1 MLGLRKNE
9 VNRMYVNT
17 DLANKDIRLIAF
29 DLDGTLLNSDKV
41 LTPRNREALE
51 RAAEKGILIVPTT
64 GRLFKGIPSEIRQF
78 PFLRYAV
85 TINGAAVFDTETGD
99 NLYRAEIPPEKAI
112 EIMTY
117 LDQFPVI
124 YDCYKDNTGWMTQSM
139 WDQAEIFAPNAY
151 YVHSI
156 RTNRK
161 PVPELKEFLRQQGGS
176 VQKIQLF
183 STDPELRTSL
193 LREIPLRFSHLA
205 VSSSVSRN
213 VEINHENA
221 HKGAAL
227 LALASHLGLDRS
239 QVMAF
244 GDGLNDISM
253 IREAG
258 IGVAMENAVEE
269 VKAVADLITGSCEE
283 SGVADVIEQLL

>member
-1 MLGLRKNE
+1 MH
-9 VNRMYVNT
+9 VNT
-17 DLANKDIRLIAF
+17 DLANTDIRLIAF

-51 RAAEKGILIVPTT
+51 HAAGKGILIVPTT

-139 WDQAEIFAPNAY
+139 WDQAEIFAPN
-151 YVHSI
+151 
-156 RTNRK
+156 
-161 PVPELKEFLRQQGGS
+161 GW
-176 VQKIQLF
+176 
-183 STDPELRTSL
+183 
-193 LREIPLRFSHLA
+193 
-205 VSSSVSRN
+205 
-213 VEINHENA
+213 
-221 HKGAAL
+221 
-227 LALASHLGLDRS
+227 ASWVAEWHCPWCWMWPRS
-239 QVMAF
+239 QLLPGNGPARPSPSAAPTPSTRRRGAIRLARPWCLRPRLRCWRAPSPCDSRWWMR
-244 GDGLNDISM
+244 DISETW
-253 IREAG
+253 R
-258 IGVAMENAVEE
+258 
-269 VKAVADLITGSCEE
+269 
-283 SGVADVIEQLL
+283 

>member
-1 MLGLRKNE
+1 MNFQS
-9 VNRMYVNT
+9 
-17 DLANKDIRLIAF
+17 DQIRLIAF

-41 LTPRNREALE
+41 LTPRNKAALE
-51 RAAEKGILIVPTT
+51 RAPEEGILIVPTT
-64 GRLFKGIPSEIRQF
+64 GRLFKGMPAEIRQF
-78 PFLRYAV
+78 PFLRYAI

-99 NLYRAEIPPEKAI
+99 NIYRAEIPLENAL

-117 LDQFPVI
+117 LDQFPIV

-139 WDQAEIFAPNAY
+139 WDQAEVFAPNAY

-183 STDPELRTSL
+183 STDPELRTAL
-193 LREIPLRFSHLA
+193 LRELPRRFSHLA

-213 VEINHENA
+213 VEINHEDAN
-221 HKGAAL
+221 KGSAL
-227 LALASHLGLDRS
+227 MALASRLGLDRS
-239 QVMAF
+239 RVIAF

-258 IGVAMENAVEE
+258 IGVAMQNAVEE
-269 VKAVADLITGSCEE
+269 VRAAADLITGSCEE
-283 SGVADVIEQLL
+283 SGVAMVLEQILPPG

>member
-1 MLGLRKNE
+1 MKNGLI
-9 VNRMYVNT
+9 NRLADGMISNTSYVST
-17 DLANKDIRLIAF
+17 YIVSI
-29 DLDGTLLNSDKV
+29 SW
-41 LTPRNREALE
+41 
-51 RAAEKGILIVPTT
+51 ILIVPTT
-64 GRLFKGIPSEIRQF
+64 GRLFKGIPSEIREF

-99 NLYRAEIPPEKAI
+99 NLYRAEILPEKAI

-269 VKAVADLITGSCEE
+269 VKVVADLITGSCEE

>member
-1 MLGLRKNE
+1 MNFQS
-9 VNRMYVNT
+9 
-17 DLANKDIRLIAF
+17 DQIRLIAF

-41 LTPRNREALE
+41 LTPRNKAALE

-64 GRLFKGIPSEIRQF
+64 GRLFKGMPAEIRQF
-78 PFLRYAV
+78 PFLRYAI

-99 NLYRAEIPPEKAI
+99 NIYRAEIPLESAL

-117 LDQFPVI
+117 LDQFPIV

-139 WDQAEIFAPNAY
+139 WDQAEVFAPNAY

-183 STDPELRTSL
+183 STDPELRTAL
-193 LREIPLRFSHLA
+193 LRELPGRFAHLA

-213 VEINHENA
+213 VEINHEDAN
-221 HKGAAL
+221 KGSAL
-227 LALASHLGLDRS
+227 MALASRLGLDRS
-239 QVMAF
+239 RVIAF

-258 IGVAMENAVEE
+258 IGVAMQNAVEE
-269 VKAVADLITGSCEE
+269 VKAAADLITGSCEE
-283 SGVADVIEQLL
+283 SGVAMVIEQILPPG

>member
-1 MLGLRKNE
+1 M
-9 VNRMYVNT
+9 
-17 DLANKDIRLIAF
+17 
-29 DLDGTLLNSDKV
+29 
-41 LTPRNREALE
+41 
-51 RAAEKGILIVPTT
+51 
-64 GRLFKGIPSEIRQF
+64 
-78 PFLRYAV
+78 
-85 TINGAAVFDTETGD
+85 
-99 NLYRAEIPPEKAI
+99 
-112 EIMTY
+112 
-117 LDQFPVI
+117 
-124 YDCYKDNTGWMTQSM
+124 
-139 WDQAEIFAPNAY
+139 
-151 YVHSI
+151 
-156 RTNRK
+156 
-161 PVPELKEFLRQQGGS
+161 PELKEFLRQQGGS

-227 LALASHLGLDRS
+227 IALASHLGLDRS

>member
-1 MLGLRKNE
+1 MNFQS
-9 VNRMYVNT
+9 
-17 DLANKDIRLIAF
+17 DQIRLIAF

-41 LTPRNREALE
+41 LTPRNKAALE

-64 GRLFKGIPSEIRQF
+64 GRLFKGMPAEIRQF
-78 PFLRYAV
+78 PFLRYAI

-99 NLYRAEIPPEKAI
+99 NIYRAEIPLENAL

-117 LDQFPVI
+117 LDQFPIV

-139 WDQAEIFAPNAY
+139 WDQAEVFAPNAY

-183 STDPELRTSL
+183 STDPELRTAL
-193 LREIPLRFSHLA
+193 LRELPRRFSHLA

-213 VEINHENA
+213 VEINHEDAN
-221 HKGAAL
+221 KGSAL
-227 LALASHLGLDRS
+227 MALASRLGLDRS
-239 QVMAF
+239 RVIAF

-258 IGVAMENAVEE
+258 IGVAMQNAVEE
-269 VKAVADLITGSCEE
+269 VKAAADLITGSCEE
-283 SGVADVIEQLL
+283 SGVAMVIEQILTPG